1 MPIVQSALDALLR
14 PRSIAIV
21 GVSRDTGRQTSIN
34 GSAVLESLLRFGYRG
49 RIDLVHPQAS
59 EIGGRRAYPSIAA
72 LPDAPDLIVIALSAE
87 QIPDAVEAAGAR
99 GIRAAVVMAAGFSEL
114 GEGAG
119 TRLEEELRQAAARH
133 GVRICG
139 PNGLGYI
146 NVAAGVCAG
155 YFPCLAS
162 VTPKAGGLGII
173 THSGAVGN
181 SLLARAIDR
190 GVGTSLVISAGNE
203 TNVGLADYVGDLV
216 DDVQTRAISIYME
229 GVTDGPGL
237 RKALERATAAGKQVV
252 IYKVGKS
259 PAGAKAALSH
269 TAKVAGEP
277 ALYGGLFRQLGV
289 VEATRLDDLIEI
301 PMLFL
306 KAAGSGERIPHNIGV
321 VTISGGLGAIVA
333 DHFAAEGFA
342 LNELG
347 KPTQARLSALPLK
360 FGSVVNPVDTTAAIQ
375 RTEGT
380 LADILAIVA
389 DDPGIDALVF
399 PNASRFPQRALD
411 LANLMADTAERMD
424 KPLLSVWYAGTDN
437 NPAMARLHA
446 SPRVACYDDPAA
458 AARAL
463 AALRQSRGFAARGGA
478 GVPAAPPGA
487 RVRAMQIAGADGV
500 LSEPEGKA
508 ILAAYGIPVPREA
521 IATTATEAAERA
533 ASIGFPVA
541 MKIVSAAIPHKAALG
556 GVRLNL
562 ASAAEVESAYQAMMR
577 AVSRNAPAARLDG
590 VLISEMVSIRCELIA
605 GATVDPHLGP
615 AFLVGMGGGEV
626 ERLRD
631 VAMGLLPVTTGDCAR
646 MLGELADARVRLLDP
661 GARDALVDAIARV
674 AAMAHDLVG
683 AMVELD
689 VNPLVLAAGDR
700 VLALDVM
707 MNFAGAAE
715 KAT

>member
-1 MPIVQSALDALLR
+1 MPNAPSALDALLR

-34 GSAVLESLLRFGYRG
+34 GSAVLENLLRFGYRG
-49 RIDLVHPQAS
+49 RIDLVHPKAS
-59 EIGGRRAYPSIAA
+59 EIDGRRAYPSIAA

-87 QIPDAVEAAGAR
+87 QIPHAVEAAGAR

-114 GEGAG
+114 GAGAG
-119 TRLEEELRQAAARH
+119 ARLEDALGEAAARH

-146 NVAAGVCAG
+146 NVAARVCAG

-162 VTPKAGGLGII
+162 VTPKAGGLGVI

-190 GVGTSLVISAGNE
+190 GVGISVVISAGNE
-203 TNVGLADYVGDLV
+203 TNVGLADYIDDLV
-216 DDVQTRAISIYME
+216 DDAPTRAISVYME
-229 GVTDGPGL
+229 GVTDGAAL

-259 PAGAKAALSH
+259 QAGAKAALSH

-277 ALYGGLFRQLGV
+277 ALYRGLFRQLGV

-306 KAAGSGERIPHNIGV
+306 KAANRSERIPHNIGV

-333 DHFAAEGFA
+333 DHFAAEGFT
-342 LNELG
+342 LPELG
-347 KPTQARLSALPLK
+347 MPTQARLSALPLK

-375 RTEGT
+375 RTEST
-380 LADILAIVA
+380 LADILSIVG
-389 DDPGIDALVF
+389 DDPGIDAIVF

-411 LANLMADTAERMD
+411 VANLMADTAERMH
-424 KPLLSVWYAGTDN
+424 KPLVSVWYAGTDN
-437 NPAMARLHA
+437 NPAMARLHE

-463 AALRQSRGFAARGGA
+463 AALRQSRSFAARGRA
-478 GVPAAPPGA
+478 TVPAAPPGA
-487 RVRAMQIAGADGV
+487 RARAMQIAGVGGV
-500 LSEPEGKA
+500 LSEPQGKA
-508 ILAAYGIPVPREA
+508 ILAAYGIPAPREA
-521 IATTATEAAERA
+521 TATSATEAAEHA

-541 MKIVSAAIPHKAALG
+541 MKIVSAAIPHKAGVG

-562 ASAAEVESAYQAMMR
+562 AGAAAVESAYRTMMHE
-577 AVSRNAPAARLDG
+577 VSRNAPAARLDG
-590 VLISEMVSIRCELIA
+590 VLISEMVPVRCELIV
-605 GATVDPHLGP
+605 GSTIDPHLGP

-626 ERLRD
+626 EQLRD
-631 VAMGLLPVTTGDCAR
+631 FAMGLLPVTTRDCAR
-646 MLGELADARVRLLDP
+646 MLGELADPRVRLLDA
-661 GARDALVDAIARV
+661 GASEALVDVIARV

-683 AMVELD
+683 ALVELD
-689 VNPLVLAAGDR
+689 VNPVALAAGGR
-700 VLALDVM
+700 VLALDAM
-707 MNFAGAAE
+707 MTFARTTE
-715 KAT
+715 KAK